1 MDGVFD
7 ASSSSPYMGRGWSA
21 VLVGDGHLFGS
32 RHSTPDETR
41 NIAIRNV
48 YSRARRAVC
57 LTGGMTNV
65 TLDNING
72 FDGCRTLVKQSAATI
87 LPR

>member
-7 ASSSSPYMGRGWSA
+7 ASSRSPYMGRGWSA

-32 RHSTPDETR
+32 RHATPDETA
-41 NIAIRNV
+41 NITIRNV
-48 YSRARRAVC
+48 YSRARTVVC

-72 FDGCRTLVKQSAATI
+72 FDGYRTLINKANATI
-87 LPR
+87 LSR